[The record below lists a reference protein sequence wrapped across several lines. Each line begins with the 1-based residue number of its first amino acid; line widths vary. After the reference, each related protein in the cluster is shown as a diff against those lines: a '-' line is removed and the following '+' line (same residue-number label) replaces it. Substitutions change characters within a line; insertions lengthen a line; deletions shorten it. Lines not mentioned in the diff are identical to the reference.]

1 MGTTMNEHMLKEE
14 FAIIRE
20 CTNGQSERFAVL
32 VDRYRSLAYNSAYR
46 MLGDQDAAEDVAQE
60 SFIAA
65 YQGLK
70 DFKFGSR
77 FSTWLYTIVMNK
89 CRDCLRAKRPGVS
102 LDDLAEV
109 RSDRG
114 PSPEERASSHQ
125 TGDIIQDALN
135 ALPPEYREVIIL
147 KHVQD
152 LEYTEI
158 ADILGVSVGS
168 LKVRAHRGREM
179 LKRAIEKAGV
189 SYG

>member
-1 MGTTMNEHMLKEE
+1 MGKPMNEQMLKEE
-14 FAIIRE
+14 FEVIRD
-20 CTNGQSERFAVL
+20 CTSGQSERYAVL
-32 VDRYRSLAYNSAYR
+32 VDRYRALAYNSAYR
-46 MLGDQDAAEDVAQE
+46 MLGDQDAAEDVSQE

-70 DFKFGSR
+70 NFKFGSR

-89 CRDCLRAKRPGVS
+89 CRDSLRAKRPGVS

-158 ADILGVSVGS
+158 AEILGMSVGS

-179 LKRAIEKAGV
+179 LKKAIEKAGV

>member
-1 MGTTMNEHMLKEE
+1 MNEQMLKEE

-20 CTNGQSERFAVL
+20 CTNGQFDRFAVL
-32 VDRYRSLAYNSAYR
+32 VDRYRSLAYNIAYR
-46 MLGDQDAAEDVAQE
+46 MLGDHDAAEDLAQE
-60 SFIAA
+60 SFVAA

-70 DFKFGSR
+70 NFKFGSR

-89 CRDCLRAKRPGVS
+89 CRDCLRAKRPDVS
-102 LDDLAEV
+102 IDDLAEV

-125 TGDIIQDALN
+125 TGEIIQDALN

-158 ADILGVSVGS
+158 ADILGMSVGS

>member
-1 MGTTMNEHMLKEE
+1 MSTTMNEQMLKEE
-14 FAIIRE
+14 FAIIRD
-20 CTNGQSERFAVL
+20 CTIGQSERYAVL

>member
-1 MGTTMNEHMLKEE
+1 MGTTMNEQMLKEE
-14 FAIIRE
+14 FEIIRD
-20 CTNGQSERFAVL
+20 CVDGRMERFAVL
-32 VDRYRSLAYNSAYR
+32 VDRYRALAYNSAYR
-46 MLGDQDAAEDVAQE
+46 MLGDSDAAEDVAQE

-89 CRDCLRAKRPGVS
+89 CRDCLRSKRPGVS
-102 LDDLAEV
+102 LDELAEV
-109 RSDRG
+109 RSDRRA
-114 PSPEERASSHQ
+114 SPEERAASHQ
-125 TGDIIQDALN
+125 TGDIIQEALN
-135 ALPPEYREVIIL
+135 ALPPGYREVIIL

-158 ADILGVSVGS
+158 ADILGESVGS

-179 LKRAIEKAGV
+179 LKKAIEKAGV
-189 SYG
+189 NYG

>member
-1 MGTTMNEHMLKEE
+1 MGTTMNEQMLKEE
-14 FAIIRE
+14 FEVIRD
-20 CTNGQSERFAVL
+20 CANGLSERFEVL

-70 DFKFGSR
+70 AFKFGSR

-89 CRDCLRAKRPGVS
+89 CRDCLRAKKPGVS
-102 LDDLAEV
+102 IDDLAEV
-109 RSDRG
+109 HPDRK

-158 ADILGVSVGS
+158 ADILGTSIGS

-179 LKRAIEKAGV
+179 LKKAIEKAGV
-189 SYG
+189 NYG

>member
-1 MGTTMNEHMLKEE
+1 MGKPMNEQMLKEE
-14 FAIIRE
+14 FEVIRD
-20 CTNGQSERFAVL
+20 CTSGQSERYAVL
-32 VDRYRSLAYNSAYR
+32 VDRYRALAYNSAYR

-70 DFKFGSR
+70 NFKFGSR

-89 CRDCLRAKRPGVS
+89 CRDSLRAKRPGVS

-158 ADILGVSVGS
+158 AEILGMSVGS

-179 LKRAIEKAGV
+179 LKKAIEKAGV

>member
-1 MGTTMNEHMLKEE
+1 MAA
-14 FAIIRE
+14 FIP
-20 CTNGQSERFAVL
+20 
-32 VDRYRSLAYNSAYR
+32 
-46 MLGDQDAAEDVAQE
+46 AEDVAQE

-89 CRDCLRAKRPGVS
+89 CRDHLRSKKPGVS
-102 LDDLAEV
+102 IDDIAEV
-109 RSDRG
+109 RPDFK
-114 PSPEERASSHQ
+114 PSPEEQASSHQ
-125 TGDIIQDALN
+125 TGEIIQDVLN

-152 LEYTEI
+152 LDYTEI
-158 ADILGVSVGS
+158 AEILGISVGT

-179 LKRAIEKAGV
+179 LKRAIEKLGV
-189 SYG
+189 SHG